1 MENKFNNTY
10 YQPPVQQR
18 YMTPQ
23 MQQMAYYE
31 QKRRTE
37 KSEIIKTGVVL
48 GSAIIL
54 YIVIQTVLSA
64 VIIGNPMLNRLFD
77 SSPSFQYSVN
87 IICIH
92 FCAMLIPFGLSAL
105 ILKRNFTEPVFP
117 LKKNPK
123 IKYFA
128 WISVGMGLCLVAN
141 YVTNGV
147 IELFK
152 HFGYELTQGD
162 MLKPNNILSC
172 VILVFST
179 SIVPAVFE
187 EISMRCFA
195 MGALKKY
202 GKGFAVFAVS
212 IIFGLLHLNV
222 IQFVFAF
229 LVGMILGYITIKT
242 ESIVPAIIIHGFNNG
257 FSVINDIVEYATTEK
272 TAELTVD
279 IVCIVWAVLAVIGLV
294 YLIIKRDLL
303 PEKTEKKPREPYALS
318 FGTKLACLL
327 PGLALPLLAL
337 VGFTMTTINKI

>member
-1 MENKFNNTY
+1 MENNFNNTY
-10 YQPPVQQR
+10 YQPPVGQK

-31 QKRRTE
+31 QKRRAQ

-48 GSAIIL
+48 GTAIIA
-54 YIVIQTVLSA
+54 YIIIQTVLSA
-64 VIIGNPMLNRLFD
+64 VLIGNPTLYKLFN
-77 SSPSFQYSVN
+77 SSPSFQYSLN
-87 IICIH
+87 IVCIH
-92 FCAMLIPFGLSAL
+92 FCAMLVPFGFAAL
-105 ILKRNFTEPVFP
+105 ILKRNYIEPVFP

-128 WISVGMGLCLVAN
+128 WISVGMGLCLLAN
-141 YVTNGV
+141 YATNGV

-162 MLKPNNILSC
+162 VLKPNSILSC
-172 VILVFST
+172 VILAFST

-202 GKGFAVFAVS
+202 GKGFAVFSVS

-229 LVGMILGYITIKT
+229 LVGMVLGYITIKT
-242 ESIVPAIIIHGFNNG
+242 DSIVPAMIIHGFNNS
-257 FSVINDIVEYATTEK
+257 FSVINDIVEYATNEK

-294 YLIIKRDLL
+294 YLVIKRDLI
-303 PEKTEKKPREPYALS
+303 PQKKEKKPREPYSLS

-337 VGFTMTTINKI
+337 VGFTITTIHKI